1 MAFAVLVL
9 MVFFCAVAFMQQMKK
24 DKINAGA
31 QDQMIRKVLSRYR
44 NLREHQDEVKAN
56 AFAIGPAKEAH
67 KGGLRNKPSAMAVR
81 ILDDKGTRRDGAAEL
96 GMEVIEIN
104 GQYFYQG
111 KDRGA
116 VS

>member
-31 QDQMIRKVLSRYR
+31 QDQMIRKVLSRYK

-81 ILDDKGTRRDGAAEL
+81 ILDDRGRAGTERRNSAWRSLRSTDS
-96 GMEVIEIN
+96 IFIS
-104 GQYFYQG
+104 F
-111 KDRGA
+111 R
-116 VS
+116 